1 MDGFSRAVSGL
12 LASQRALYVT
22 NHNIDNMKTAGYSRQ
37 KALQR
42 ATSPTYIPGTGFL
55 GNGTEIYDIV
65 RIRSEYTDFKYW
77 TENGPKGEWEIKRDT
92 MTEIEK
98 IMGEPSD
105 SSFRKYMDE
114 FFKALDTLNE
124 NPSDIAYR
132 EPVKETA
139 FSLTK
144 HINQTAQRLDNLEK
158 EIEFDIGVKVK
169 SINDIANQIASL
181 NKQIYSYEISGNT
194 ANDLRDKRELLVDEL
209 SNIVNVQVDESK
221 EGKFRVSIGGLA
233 LVDHIN
239 VSELKYESEDPTK
252 EKKLTWYNDNPV
264 SLRSGELKALMDILN
279 GDGEKSSYRGIP
291 YYKERLDEFA
301 RGFARGINEVHRDGI
316 GLNGSTNVL
325 FFAVEGEDIPERKNY
340 EDDDKYNEAL
350 DKYYNKFNANNI
362 TLSDDILDD
371 VQNIA
376 CASTYGGVED
386 NTNLL
391 KIVALRDDKTF
402 FSGGLS
408 QGTPDDFIKS
418 ILSNLSVD
426 SSQAKRMEKTQ
437 DMILK
442 NITQRRQSE
451 SGVSIDEEIANMIS
465 YQHVYNA
472 SARMIT
478 TIDAVM
484 DVTINRLGLVGR

>member
-132 EPVKETA
+132 EPVRETA
-139 FSLTK
+139 LSFTK
-144 HINQTAQRLDNLEK
+144 HINQTAERLDNLKK
-158 EIEFDIGVKVK
+158 EIEFDIGVKVR

-181 NKQIYSYEISGNT
+181 NRQIYSYELDGKT

-209 SNIVNVQVDESK
+209 SKIVNVQVNESK
-221 EGKFRVSIGGLA
+221 DGKFRVSIGGLA
-233 LVDHIN
+233 LVDHVN
-239 VSELKYESEDPTK
+239 VSELKYESEDGDPTK

-264 SLRSGELKALMDILN
+264 SLRSGELKALVDILN
-279 GDGEKSSYRGIP
+279 GDGNNGSYRGIS
-291 YYKERLDEFA
+291 YYKKKLDEFA
-301 RGFARGINEVHRDGI
+301 RGFAKGINEVHREGI
-316 GLNGSTNVL
+316 GLNGESDKL
-325 FFAVEGEDIPERKNY
+325 FFAAMGEDIPEKKDDGNY
-340 EDDDKYNEAL
+340 KEEL
-350 DKYYNKFNANNI
+350 DKYCEKINANNI
-362 TLSDDILDD
+362 TLSDDILND

-391 KIVALRDDKTF
+391 KLVALRDNKAF
-402 FSGGLS
+402 FSGDVS

-437 DMILK
+437 DVILK
-442 NITQRRQSE
+442 NIIQRRQSE
-451 SGVSIDEEIANMIS
+451 SGVSLDEEIANLVS